1 MPEPA
6 PETPESAS
14 PDASMA
20 SKAPAIAD
28 KESPYAVLKL
38 PDYRLLLLSRLM
50 VTVAVQI
57 QGIAVGW
64 QIYAITNDPMFL
76 GLAGLAEAIPAIGV
90 ALYAGHVA
98 DIVDRRKIVL
108 WAVALLIFSLSILTA
123 STMFSHHNPTLLAIL
138 FSVIALSGIA
148 RGFYGPAIFGI
159 VSDIV
164 PRPLL
169 GNAAA
174 WNSTVWQSSAVAG
187 PILGGVLYAY
197 IHAAN
202 TYLFSTVLLMA
213 AFISFWQVKSRTVI
227 IKSKHE
233 SVFANIKE
241 GLDFVFHNQIVLGAM
256 ALDLFAVLFGG
267 AVALLPIFA
276 KEVFHCGPEVLGVLR
291 AAPSLG
297 SVATAVILTHKPITH
312 NSGKVFM
319 LAAGGFGLCMIAFG
333 LSTNLYLSILILA
346 ISGALDGISVWV
358 RATIF
363 QLETPNEM
371 KGRVSAVNNMFIG
384 SSNEIGEF
392 ESGTTAKLMG
402 LVPSVVFGG
411 AMTLLVVIITSIK
424 APKLR
429 NLHVHDL
436 YKEKSARV

>member
-1 MPEPA
+1 MTE
-6 PETPESAS
+6 
-14 PDASMA
+14 DQ
-20 SKAPAIAD
+20 
-28 KESPYAVLKL
+28 SPYAVLKL
-38 PDYRLLLLSRLM
+38 PDYRLLLISRLM

-64 QIYAITNDPMFL
+64 QIYAITNSPLYL
-76 GLAGLAEAIPAIGV
+76 GLAGLTEAIPAIGV

-108 WAVALLIFSLSILTA
+108 WAVATLALSLAILTGCSFA
-123 STMFSHHNPTLLAIL
+123 SQHSPTLLICL
-138 FSVIALSGIA
+138 FVVIALSGFA

-174 WNSTVWQSSAVAG
+174 WNSTVWQASAVIG
-187 PILGGVLYAY
+187 PIFGGFLYAWV
-197 IHAAN
+197 HAAN
-202 TYLFSTVLLMA
+202 TYLFSTILLIA
-213 AFISFWQVKSRTVI
+213 AFISFWQVKSRTVLV
-227 IKSKHE
+227 KSKHDN
-233 SVFANIKE
+233 VFDNIKE

-276 KEVFHCGPEVLGVLR
+276 KEIFHCGPEVLGVLR

-297 SVATAVILTHKPITH
+297 SVITAVILTHRPITH
-312 NSGKVFM
+312 NSGKIFM
-319 LAAGGFGLCMIAFG
+319 LAAAGFGACMIAFG
-333 LSTNLYLSILILA
+333 LSTNLYLSIFILA
-346 ISGALDGISVWV
+346 VSGALDGISVWV
-358 RATIF
+358 RSTIF
-363 QLETPNEM
+363 QLVTPNEM

-411 AMTLLVVIITSIK
+411 IMTLLVVLITSIR

-429 NLHVHDL
+429 ELHVHEL
-436 YKEKSARV
+436 YKEETVKA

>member
-1 MPEPA
+1 M
-6 PETPESAS
+6 T
-14 PDASMA
+14 D
-20 SKAPAIAD
+20 D
-28 KESPYAVLKL
+28 HSPYAVLQL
-38 PDYRLLLLSRLM
+38 PDYRLLLISRLM

-64 QIYAITNDPMFL
+64 QIYAITNNPLFL
-76 GLAGLAEAIPAIGV
+76 GLAGLTEAIPAIGV

-108 WAVALLIFSLSILTA
+108 WAVAILALSLGILTA
-123 STMFSHHNPTLLAIL
+123 CSYSSQHSPTLLICL
-138 FSVIALSGIA
+138 FLVIALSGFA

-174 WNSTVWQSSAVAG
+174 WNSTVWQASAVIG
-187 PILGGVLYAY
+187 PILGGFMYALL
-197 IHAAN
+197 HAAN
-202 TYLFSTVLLMA
+202 TYLFSTILLIA
-213 AFISFWQVKSRTVI
+213 AFISFSQVKSRTVI
-227 IKSKHE
+227 VKSKHNN
-233 SVFANIKE
+233 VFDNIKE

-297 SVATAVILTHKPITH
+297 SVITAMVLTHKPITH

-319 LAAGGFGLCMIAFG
+319 FAAAGFGACMIAFG
-333 LSTNLYLSILILA
+333 LSTNLYLSIFILA
-346 ISGALDGISVWV
+346 LSGALDGISVWV
-358 RATIF
+358 RSTIF
-363 QLETPNEM
+363 QLVTPNEM

-411 AMTLLVVIITSIK
+411 IMTLLVVLITSIR

-429 NLHVHDL
+429 NLHVHEL
-436 YKEKSARV
+436 YKEETVKA